1 MAATGLLVLR
11 LALGVVIGAHG
22 AHILF
27 GAFAGPAVGPGGL
40 DATAARFT
48 AMGLAP
54 AFTLAV
60 ASGVLQLAGAIAIGA
75 GIFTRLGAAAA
86 LIPVAFAV
94 WREYLPWGFFLNWTG
109 VSGRG
114 HGLEFAI
121 VIAAGLVC
129 LLLSGPGEFSV
140 DGLRATTAARRAAGR
155 ARLRAR

>member
-1 MAATGLLVLR
+1 
-11 LALGVVIGAHG
+11 
-22 AHILF
+22 
-27 GAFAGPAVGPGGL
+27 
-40 DATAARFT
+40 
-48 AMGLAP
+48 MGLAP